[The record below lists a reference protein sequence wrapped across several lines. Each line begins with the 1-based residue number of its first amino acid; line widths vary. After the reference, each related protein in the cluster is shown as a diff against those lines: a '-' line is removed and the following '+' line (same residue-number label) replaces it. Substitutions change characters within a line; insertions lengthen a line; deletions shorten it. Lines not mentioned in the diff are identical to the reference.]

1 MSPDELRAKA
11 KELFD
16 KANKISDADERLP
29 VVLRAIELEADAAA
43 LERDAPPDPHVIDQ
57 QKRGD
62 ERA

>member
-16 KANKISDADERLP
+16 QADKISNAEERLP
-29 VVLRAIELEADAAA
+29 VILRAIELEADAAA
-43 LERDAPPDPHVIDQ
+43 LERDAPLNPHGQ